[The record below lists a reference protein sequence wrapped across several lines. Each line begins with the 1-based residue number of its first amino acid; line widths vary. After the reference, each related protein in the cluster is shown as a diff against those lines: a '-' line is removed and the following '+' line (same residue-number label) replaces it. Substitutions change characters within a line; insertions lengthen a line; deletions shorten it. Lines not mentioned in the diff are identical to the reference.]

1 MDRME
6 VEGRL
11 HLASESQCHVR
22 MDVVRDGVMYFCRLL
37 VSIVS
42 QESRIYSSPSPRK
55 GQLAYD
61 GVGQWFPKEPG

>member
-37 VSIVS
+37 VSTSLKREKNVLIPIAS
-42 QESRIYSSPSPRK
+42 
-55 GQLAYD
+55 
-61 GVGQWFPKEPG
+61 